1 MTEDNEMRETRLG
14 LTQAVR
20 DTLGRAKLSMAYK
33 NLKACDKIPESAKV
47 KPAPASDVALI
58 AAAYKYLEKTED
70 NESREMRL
78 DLKQEIRDMLGR
90 GILYATNQEDV
101 STEVQRDPPSDVALI
116 AAAYQFLQESG
127 QLPLEQPDVV
137 VCVHSSDEVHDFFER
152 HGLSACADKLCEHL
166 GIDSAED
173 LKLITV
179 EDLQGSKF
187 SAWAHGS
194 LTLVQYKKVL
204 KAFS

>member
-1 MTEDNEMRETRLG
+1 MIQVDEFGLDIQQSEPRLG
-14 LTQAVR
+14 LTKAVR
-20 DTLGRAKLSMAYK
+20 DTLGRAKLSIAYT
-33 NLKACDKIPESAKV
+33 NLKASGLIPESAQV
-47 KPAPASDVALI
+47 KPAPA
-58 AAAYKYLEKTED
+58 
-70 NESREMRL
+70 
-78 DLKQEIRDMLGR
+78 
-90 GILYATNQEDV
+90 
-101 STEVQRDPPSDVALI
+101 SDVALI

-127 QLPLEQPDVV
+127 QLPLEQPDIV

-166 GIDSAED
+166 GIESAED

-194 LTLVQYKKVL
+194 LTLVQHKKVL